1 MIAIDVSRVIA
12 VVRKELRDYR
22 RKRSIV
28 VGMLI
33 LPAIFLIE
41 PVLAVFLGATDPVG
55 DPSYRAPLL
64 LLLLLLLIEL
74 QQSEA
79 VGKRG
84 GRGGCWSR
92 MRSRGR

>member
-1 MIAIDVSRVIA
+1 MTAIDTGRVMA

-41 PVLAVFLGATDPVG
+41 PLLAVFLGAPDPVG
-55 DPSYRAPLL
+55 DPA
-64 LLLLLLLIEL
+64 I
-74 QQSEA
+74 
-79 VGKRG
+79 
-84 GRGGCWSR
+84 GRHCCS
-92 MRSRGR
+92 SS

>member
-1 MIAIDVSRVIA
+1 MMALDLSRVAA

-41 PVLAVFLGATDPVG
+41 PVLFVFLGAPDPVG

-64 LLLLLLLIEL
+64 LLLLIPVITPSTRRYDSWNSSSARLP
-74 QQSEA
+74 
-79 VGKRG
+79 R
-84 GRGGCWSR
+84 
-92 MRSRGR
+92 